1 MAVVHSPMFSCSRG
15 IDFRWD
21 YNIPDSAPCQL
32 YVHNCIL
39 VCMVYTRLCVS
50 LTVSANTVL
59 FARMTEMDLYVALG
73 RRVAASR
80 KRLGLTQ
87 ADLAAQISLTRA
99 SVANIETGRQRIMLH
114 DVFALVEALGGKS
127 ILDFVPERVP
137 RAVVK
142 DVAFAGDGA
151 SKEDERAMLQMIE
164 LATAAPR
171 RRAK

>member
-1 MAVVHSPMFSCSRG
+1 MT
-15 IDFRWD
+15 
-21 YNIPDSAPCQL
+21 YT
-32 YVHNCIL
+32 Y
-39 VCMVYTRLCVS
+39 VCMS
-50 LTVSANTVL
+50 LTTSANTVL
-59 FARMTEMDLYVALG
+59 FARMTEMDLYIALG
-73 RRVAASR
+73 RKVAASR

-99 SVANIETGRQRIMLH
+99 SVANIETGRQRVMLH

-142 DVAFAGDGA
+142 DVAFVGDGA

>member
-1 MAVVHSPMFSCSRG
+1 
-15 IDFRWD
+15 
-21 YNIPDSAPCQL
+21 
-32 YVHNCIL
+32 
-39 VCMVYTRLCVS
+39 
-50 LTVSANTVL
+50 
-59 FARMTEMDLYVALG
+59 MTEMDLYMALG
-73 RRVAASR
+73 RKVAAAR

-87 ADLAAQISLTRA
+87 AELAAQISLTRA
-99 SVANIETGRQRIMLH
+99 SVANIETGRQRVMLH

-137 RAVVK
+137 RTVVQ
-142 DVAFAGDGA
+142 DVGFTGDGA

>member
-1 MAVVHSPMFSCSRG
+1 
-15 IDFRWD
+15 
-21 YNIPDSAPCQL
+21 
-32 YVHNCIL
+32 
-39 VCMVYTRLCVS
+39 
-50 LTVSANTVL
+50 
-59 FARMTEMDLYVALG
+59 MDLYIALG
-73 RRVAASR
+73 RKVAASR

-99 SVANIETGRQRIMLH
+99 SVANIETGRQRVMLH

-137 RAVVK
+137 RAIVK

>member
-1 MAVVHSPMFSCSRG
+1 MWSRTRRFLSMPRR
-15 IDFRWD
+15 IDFRSEHQ
-21 YNIPDSAPCQL
+21 IPNSDVCQH
-32 YVHNCIL
+32 YVYLFCI
-39 VCMVYTRLCVS
+39 VCLSRTLMCLS
-50 LTVSANTVL
+50 LTASANRSL
-59 FARMTEMDLYVALG
+59 FARMTEMDLYMALG
-73 RRVAASR
+73 RKVAAAR

-87 ADLAAQISLTRA
+87 AELAAQISLTRA
-99 SVANIETGRQRIMLH
+99 SVANIETGRQRVMLH

-137 RAVVK
+137 RTVVQ
-142 DVAFAGDGA
+142 DVGFTGDGA